1 MPVNPSKKFRLAI
14 FASGNGTNAEAI
26 MNFFQH
32 NPKITVAI
40 LLTNNPEAIAL
51 QRAKKFN
58 VPTRVFKASQF
69 RESGEVLMWL
79 READVT
85 HIVLAGFLWLVP
97 ENLLNGFRDKIINI
111 HPALLPKFGGKGM
124 YGARVHEAVRAS
136 GEKETGIT
144 VHLVN
149 ECFDEG
155 RILFQTSCKVEPT
168 DTVEV
173 ISEKVHR
180 LEHTHY
186 PSVIGKW
193 ILETT

>member
-1 MPVNPSKKFRLAI
+1 MQVNTSKKFRLAI

-32 NPKITVAI
+32 DLKVTVAM
-40 LLTNNPEAIAL
+40 LLTNNPKAFAL
-51 QRAKKFN
+51 QRATKFN
-58 VPTRVFKASQF
+58 VPTKIFNATQF
-69 RESGEVLMWL
+69 RESGEVLTWL
-79 READVT
+79 REAEIT
-85 HIVLAGFLWLVP
+85 HVILAGFLWLVP
-97 ENLLNGFRDKIINI
+97 ENILNAFHNKIINI
-111 HPALLPKFGGKGM
+111 HPALLPKFGGKSM
-124 YGARVHEAVRAS
+124 YGARVHETVKAA

-144 VHLVN
+144 IHIVN
-149 ECFDEG
+149 EHFDEG
-155 RILFQTSCKVEPT
+155 RILFQASCKVGPT

-193 ILETT
+193 VSETT

>member
-1 MPVNPSKKFRLAI
+1 MPVNTFKKFRLAI

-26 MNFFQH
+26 MNFFQN
-32 NPKITVAI
+32 NPSVRVAM
-40 LLTNNPEAIAL
+40 LLTNNPQAVAL
-51 QRAKKFN
+51 QRARKFN
-58 VPTRVFKASQF
+58 VPVKIFNASQF
-69 RESGEVLMWL
+69 RESGDVVMWL
-79 READVT
+79 RDAEIT
-85 HIVLAGFLWLVP
+85 HIALAGFMWLVP
-97 ENLLNGFRDKIINI
+97 ENLLKAFHDKIINI

-124 YGARVHEAVRAS
+124 YGAKVHEAVKAA

-144 VHLVN
+144 VHIVN
-149 ECFDEG
+149 ERFDEG
-155 RILFQTSCKVEPT
+155 RILFQASCKVDPI

-180 LEHTHY
+180 LEHAHY